1 MCSQNAY
8 PAPLNYFGFPKSVC
22 TSVNEVICHGVPDIR
37 ELEDGDTVNIDVTV
51 VVDGYHGDLSETY
64 CVGKVDS
71 KHVVSF

>member
-1 MCSQNAY
+1 M
-8 PAPLNYFGFPKSVC
+8 
-22 TSVNEVICHGVPDIR
+22 ICHGVPDIR